1 MERAKHSA
9 GNSIVAIRDVD
20 LDDLP
25 DVLALNERSVP
36 SMNSLTM
43 ERMRWFADTAAYFRV
58 AESSGSIAG
67 FLICMAPEAPYR
79 SPNFLWLQER
89 YRDFLYIDRVAVSAQ
104 FRRRGIAGTLYR
116 DAAATD
122 SSRFRMLACEVNLRP
137 RNPESLRFHERYGF
151 EPVGT
156 QDHGD
161 VEVQYMIRSLPI

>member
-1 MERAKHSA
+1 MDRAKHSTE
-9 GNSIVAIRDVD
+9 NPIVVIRDVNV
-20 LDDLP
+20 DDLR

-58 AESSGSIAG
+58 AEIARSIAG
-67 FLICMAPEAPYR
+67 FLICMGPEAPYR

-104 FRRRGIAGTLYR
+104 FRRRGIAGALYR
-116 DAAATD
+116 DAAATNP
-122 SSRFRMLACEVNLRP
+122 SRFRMLACEVNLRP
-137 RNPESLRFHERYGF
+137 RNPESLRFHEQCGF

-161 VEVQYMIRSLPI
+161 VEVQYMIRSLPL

>member
-1 MERAKHSA
+1 MDRANHSA
-9 GNSIVAIRDVD
+9 ENSIVAIRDVGV
-20 LDDLP
+20 DDLP
-25 DVLALNERSVP
+25 EVLALNERSVP

-43 ERMRWFADTAAYFRV
+43 ERMGWFADTAAYFRV
-58 AESSGSIAG
+58 AEASGSLAG

-122 SSRFRMLACEVNLRP
+122 PSRFRMLACEVNLRP
-137 RNPESLRFHERYGF
+137 RNPESLRFHKRYGF

-161 VEVQYMIRSLPI
+161 VEVQYMIRSLPF

>member
-89 YRDFLYIDRVAVSAQ
+89 YRDFLYIDRVAVSAR

-122 SSRFRMLACEVNLRP
+122 PSRFRMLACEVNLRP
-137 RNPESLRFHERYGF
+137 RNPESLRFHEQYGF

>member
-104 FRRRGIAGTLYR
+104 FRRQGIAGTLYR

>member
-1 MERAKHSA
+1 MDRAKHTTE
-9 GNSIVAIRDVD
+9 NSIVAIRDVD
-20 LDDLP
+20 VDDLP
-25 DVLALNERSVP
+25 EVLALNERSVP

-58 AESSGSIAG
+58 AESSGSIVG

-116 DAAATD
+116 DAAETAP
-122 SSRFRMLACEVNLRP
+122 SRFRMLVCEVNLRP
-137 RNPESLRFHERYGF
+137 RNTESLRFHEQYGF

-161 VEVQYMIRSLPI
+161 VEVQYMIRSLPL

>member
-1 MERAKHSA
+1 MDRAKHST

-20 LDDLP
+20 VDDLL

-43 ERMRWFADTAAYFRV
+43 ERMRWFADNAAYFRV
-58 AESSGSIAG
+58 AESAGSIAG

-79 SPNFLWLQER
+79 SPNFLWLRGR
-89 YRDFLYIDRVAVSAQ
+89 YRDFLYIDRVAVSAR

-116 DAAATD
+116 DAAETAP
-122 SSRFRMLACEVNLRP
+122 SRFRMLACEVNLRP
-137 RNPESLRFHERYGF
+137 RNPESLRFHEQCGF

-161 VEVQYMIRSLPI
+161 VEVQYMIRSLPL

>member
-1 MERAKHSA
+1 M
-9 GNSIVAIRDVD
+9 AIRDVD

-104 FRRRGIAGTLYR
+104 FRRQGIAGTLYR

>member
-1 MERAKHSA
+1 MDRAKHSA
-9 GNSIVAIRDVD
+9 ENSIVAIRDVGV
-20 LDDLP
+20 DDLP
-25 DVLALNERSVP
+25 EVLALNERSVP

-43 ERMRWFADTAAYFRV
+43 ERMRWFVDTAAYFRV
-58 AESSGSIAG
+58 SQIAGSIAG

-104 FRRRGIAGTLYR
+104 FRRRGIAGALYR

-122 SSRFRMLACEVNLRP
+122 PSRFRMLACEVNLRP
-137 RNPESLRFHERYGF
+137 RNPESLRFHEQYGF

-161 VEVQYMIRSLPI
+161 VEVQYMIRSLPL

>member
-1 MERAKHSA
+1 MDRAKHSTV
-9 GNSIVAIRDVD
+9 NSIVAIRDVNV
-20 LDDLP
+20 DDLL
-25 DVLALNERSVP
+25 DVLAVNERSVP

-89 YRDFLYIDRVAVSAQ
+89 YWDFLYIDRVAVSAQ

-116 DAAATD
+116 DAAATAP
-122 SSRFRMLACEVNLRP
+122 SRFRMLACEVNLRP
-137 RNPESLRFHERYGF
+137 RNRESLRFHERYGF

-161 VEVQYMIRSLPI
+161 VEVQYMIRSLPL

>member
-1 MERAKHSA
+1 MDRAKHSTE
-9 GNSIVAIRDVD
+9 NSIVAIRDVD
-20 LDDLP
+20 VDDLRE
-25 DVLALNERSVP
+25 VLALNERSVP

-43 ERMRWFADTAAYFRV
+43 ERMRWFADAAAYFRV

-89 YRDFLYIDRVAVSAQ
+89 YRDYLYIDRVAVSAQ

-122 SSRFRMLACEVNLRP
+122 PSRFRMLACEVNLRP
-137 RNPESLRFHERYGF
+137 RNPESLRFHEQYGF

-161 VEVQYMIRSLPI
+161 VEVQYMIRSLPL